1 MDRYTRL
8 QRQELESFGYVV
20 RSEKEMDAMDDK
32 LKENSKV
39 NKPISEKPNKVKPVV
54 KAEADKPDGAET
66 DDEYAYLDDLET

>member
-20 RSEKEMDAMDDK
+20 RSEKEIDAMDDK
-32 LKENSKV
+32 LKENRKV
-39 NKPISEKPNKVKPVV
+39 NKPISEKPKKVKPVV
-54 KAEADKPDGAET
+54 KEEAGKPDGKET

>member
-39 NKPISEKPNKVKPVV
+39 NKPISEKPKKTEHDVKV
-54 KAEADKPDGAET
+54 EADLPDGKET